1 MTDFPSVDAVYKIFR
16 QLNRIPR
23 PSHSEDRVVLFLTRF
38 AEKLGLEYVKDG
50 LNNVLIRKQASP
62 GHEQADTIVILNHM
76 DMVCVAKEGVSFD
89 PLHDSIQPVVEDGW
103 MRAKGTSLGA
113 DNGIGLSMALALL
126 QDNTLVHG
134 PLEVL
139 VTANEEDGMSGARSL
154 SPSLLRGRKVINLD
168 SEDYDNITVESA
180 AARIQEFGMRA
191 RRLKT
196 PLGSLFY
203 DVVVEGGK
211 GGHSGV
217 DIDKNRANAIL
228 VLAATLTSMNK
239 KTQTWFCHSFEG
251 GNAAASIAS
260 SAKASVVLPEGT
272 DIKKWKLLV
281 TKSFDKAASSFR
293 KTDPDLKVSV
303 LKGKPV
309 DDLVAPEDTIAFLDT
324 IQAIPDGCL
333 KIRED
338 GSNVVQTSSNLGVVS
353 QKQEYFDIF
362 VHSRSF
368 SDRQLD
374 GLCQRIAHVFKE
386 KDAAMKVL
394 SDAPA
399 WQQDASTPFL
409 QTVDRTFQDVLG
421 FCPAKA
427 SKHFVLEAGYLL
439 QTFPGL
445 EIASIGPRIL
455 EPHSPFERVEL
466 STVED
471 IWKVTIELLARLA
484 G

>member
-1 MTDFPSVDAVYKIFR
+1 MTNFLSVDAVYKIFR

-23 PSHSEDRVVLFLTRF
+23 PSHSEDRMVLFLSRM
-38 AEKLGLEYVKDG
+38 ADKLGLEWEKDG
-50 LNNVLIRKQASP
+50 LNNILIRKPATP
-62 GHEQADTIVILNHM
+62 GYEKAEPIVILNHM
-76 DMVCVAKEGVSFD
+76 DMVCVASEGVTYD
-89 PLHDSIQPVVEDGW
+89 PLHDSIQPIVEEGW

-113 DNGIGLSMALALL
+113 DNGIGLSMALAIL

-154 SPSLLRGRKVINLD
+154 SPNLLKGRKVINLD
-168 SEDYDNITVESA
+168 SEDYDNITIESA

-203 DVVVEGGK
+203 DIVVEGGR

-217 DIDKNRANAIL
+217 DIDKNRANAIR

-239 KTQTWFCHSFEG
+239 KNQSWFCHSIEG
-251 GNAAASIAS
+251 GNAAASIPS
-260 SAKASVVLPEGT
+260 SATACLVLPEGT
-272 DIKKWKLLV
+272 DIKKLKWLIARSF
-281 TKSFDKAASSFR
+281 TKVVAPYK

-303 LKGKPV
+303 VRGKPV
-309 DDLVAPEDTIAFLDT
+309 DSVIAPEDTIAFLDALQT
-324 IQAIPDGCL
+324 IPDGCL
-333 KIRED
+333 KMRED

-353 QKQEYFDIF
+353 QKPEFFDIF

-368 SDRQLD
+368 SNRQLD
-374 GLCQRIAHVFKE
+374 GICQRIAHVFSE
-386 KDAAMKVL
+386 VDAASKVL

-409 QTVDRTFQDVLG
+409 QLVDKTFQDVLG
-421 FCPAKA
+421 FCPAKV

-455 EPHSPFERVEL
+455 EPHSPSERVEL
-466 STVED
+466 STVEN
-471 IWKVTIELLARLA
+471 IWKVTLELLARLA
-484 G
+484 E